1 MQEGGE
7 WSSCP
12 GCLLPQGKS
21 LHIHWLGFRAVHC
34 SIEKRKVF
42 APDRNQYQIPQL
54 SCSLVTLL
62 IVLFG
67 VGAEMCKTG
76 NLLEFAVRSPSSN
89 FNDSDWML
97 MIYN

>member
-1 MQEGGE
+1 MQDKGE
-7 WSSCP
+7 WLSCP

-21 LHIHWLGFRAVHC
+21 LHIRWVGLRAGHC
-34 SIEKRKVF
+34 SLEKRKVL
-42 APDRNQYQIPQL
+42 APDRNQYKIPRL
-54 SCSLVTLL
+54 SCSVVTVL

-67 VGAEMCKTG
+67 DGADLCKTG
-76 NLLEFAVRSPSSN
+76 NLLEFSVRSPSSN